1 MGDAYLGTFLKQ
13 EDLVYVCVVQY
24 KTKSKRKH
32 KAGDTND
39 ERQLKDKATGL
50 VRCGSKKKH

>member
-1 MGDAYLGTFLKQ
+1 MC
-13 EDLVYVCVVQY
+13 VCVVQY

-50 VRCGSKKKH
+50 VRCGSKKEHWQAVLPLGLKTGLCA